1 MSEIENEEENQT
13 TILGIHIPEIT
24 FEKKIR
30 FLVVIIG
37 LVGVIINTV
46 TGITLPKYNIDCVED
61 LTFNATSKVNE
72 FLRNS
77 PNFSIFI
84 KSLTSILFDSY
95 IIYAFIGWILYSKNF
110 RFIITFILN
119 IIVYQILK
127 QFWEI
132 RTPSDYYWNE
142 KHFPSIFVNYNS
154 TTKTFYACELAIL
167 ITAAFEWKRLG
178 NNIFFWIG
186 IGLYFIEGFIM
197 IAFRAHFIIDIFS
210 PGFLGHYLF
219 VLVEYYLQKILK
231 NENID
236 IDNLKKMKMSVSKIC
251 RKK

>member
-1 MSEIENEEENQT
+1 MSENEEATQT
-13 TILGIHIPEIT
+13 TIFGIQIPTIT

-30 FLVVIIG
+30 FIVIIIG
-37 LVGVIINTV
+37 LIGIIVNTA
-46 TGITLPKYNIDCVED
+46 TGFSLPKYNIDCVED
-61 LTFNATSKVNE
+61 MTFNVTSNVNG

-77 PNFSIFI
+77 PNFSTFI
-84 KSLTSILFDSY
+84 KSFTSILFDGY
-95 IIYAFIGWILYSKNF
+95 IIYAFVGWILYSKNF

-119 IIVYQILK
+119 IIVYQIIK

-142 KHFPSIFVNYNS
+142 KHLPSIFVNYNS

-186 IGLYFIEGFIM
+186 IVLYFIEGYIM

-236 IDNLKKMKMSVSKIC
+236 IDNLKISKLPI
-251 RKK
+251 

>member
-1 MSEIENEEENQT
+1 MSENEEATQT
-13 TILGIHIPEIT
+13 TIFGIQIPTIT

-30 FLVVIIG
+30 FIVALIG
-37 LVGVIINTV
+37 LIATIVNTV
-46 TGITLPKYNIDCVED
+46 TGISLPKYNVDCVED
-61 LTFNATSKVNE
+61 MTFNVTSNVNG

-77 PNFSIFI
+77 PNFSTFI
-84 KSLTSILFDSY
+84 KSFTSILFDGY
-95 IIYAFIGWILYSKNF
+95 IIYAFVGWILYSKNF

-132 RTPSDYYWNE
+132 RRPNGYYWDQT
-142 KHFPSIFVNYNS
+142 HFPSIFINYNP

-178 NNIFFWIG
+178 SNIFFWIG
-186 IGLYFIEGFIM
+186 IALYVVEGFIM
-197 IAFRAHFIIDIFS
+197 ISFRAHFIIDIFS

-219 VLVEYYLQKILK
+219 ILVEYYLQKILK

-236 IDNLKKMKMSVSKIC
+236 IDNLKISKLPI
-251 RKK
+251 

>member
-1 MSEIENEEENQT
+1 MSDTGNQEET
-13 TILGIHIPEIT
+13 HTIIFGIQIPEIT

-30 FLVVIIG
+30 FIVIIIG
-37 LVGVIINTV
+37 LIGIIVNTA
-46 TGITLPKYNIDCVED
+46 TGFSLPKYNIDCVED
-61 LTFNATSKVNE
+61 LTFNATSSINE

-77 PNFSIFI
+77 PKFSIFI
-84 KSLTSILFDSY
+84 KSLTSILFDGY
-95 IIYAFIGWILYSKNF
+95 IIYAFVGWSLYSKNF

-142 KHFPSIFVNYNS
+142 KHLPSIFVNYNS

-186 IGLYFIEGFIM
+186 IVLYFIEGYIM

-236 IDNLKKMKMSVSKIC
+236 IDNLKNNMKISV
-251 RKK
+251 

>member
-1 MSEIENEEENQT
+1 MSEIENEQENQT

-119 IIVYQILK
+119 IIVYQIIK

-236 IDNLKKMKMSVSKIC
+236 IDNLKKMKISV
-251 RKK
+251 

>member
-1 MSEIENEEENQT
+1 MSEIENEQENQT
-13 TILGIHIPEIT
+13 TIFGIQIPTIT

-30 FLVVIIG
+30 FIVIIIG
-37 LVGVIINTV
+37 LIGIIVNTA
-46 TGITLPKYNIDCVED
+46 TGFSLPKYNIDCVED

-119 IIVYQILK
+119 IIVYQIIK

-142 KHFPSIFVNYNS
+142 KHLPSIFVNYNS

-186 IGLYFIEGFIM
+186 IVLYFIEGYIM

-236 IDNLKKMKMSVSKIC
+236 IDNLKKMKISV
-251 RKK
+251 

>member
-1 MSEIENEEENQT
+1 MSEIENEQENQT

-119 IIVYQILK
+119 IIVYQIIK

-186 IGLYFIEGFIM
+186 IVLYFIEGYIM

-236 IDNLKKMKMSVSKIC
+236 IDNLKISKLPI
-251 RKK
+251 

>member
-46 TGITLPKYNIDCVED
+46 TGFTLPKYDIDCVED

-84 KSLTSILFDSY
+84 KSLTSILFDAY
-95 IIYAFIGWILYSKNF
+95 IIYAFVGWILYSKNF

-119 IIVYQILK
+119 IIVYQIIK

-132 RTPSDYYWNE
+132 RTPSDYYWSE

-186 IGLYFIEGFIM
+186 IVLYFIEGYIM

-236 IDNLKKMKMSVSKIC
+236 IDNLKNNMKIV
-251 RKK
+251 